1 MLPLPLTADTSS
13 AHRSA
18 QITAT
23 ERHRALALDL
33 RLRAFHFAPVL
44 NLGAGSMRV
53 AGLVLL
59 LFVLGLAR
67 DGQVT
72 ASAQTAATPAGQQ
85 NSTPGAA
92 PAAKAP
98 DATPAGAAAGQSGTT
113 PKTDATAGPTT
124 APTTNATAAAQ
135 CKNVTT
141 KLSAG
146 DSSALQSM
154 SSDQRIAAMNAAI
167 CLALADDNSRY
178 CDALPAD
185 KKSECVDQWKFVRE
199 LKGAPQGNLKALTLH
214 HLCLKNGAK
223 ADCDKVR
230 DAMTAADASKC
241 KGISNPQ
248 QGVFCGALATGDAAK
263 CSGLP
268 EGADRELCAALATDD
283 PARCPKDSTDCPKM
297 VGSFAK
303 VKKEGLQGTNDPRM
317 AALRNGKAACQPL
330 MADLER
336 SCMSAAIAAAAPP
349 TTAPTTNA
357 SPKPTP

>member
-1 MLPLPLTADTSS
+1 MSPLPLKADPSS

-18 QITAT
+18 QMTIT
-23 ERHRALALDL
+23 ERDRAPLDL
-33 RLRAFHFAPVL
+33 RLPAFHRAPVL
-44 NLGAGSMRV
+44 NLGAGMARV
-53 AGLVLL
+53 AGLVFF
-59 LFVLGLAR
+59 LFVLG
-67 DGQVT
+67 
-72 ASAQTAATPAGQQ
+72 SAGDSATAAAQNAA

-98 DATPAGAAAGQSGTT
+98 DTTPAGAAAGQSGTT

-124 APTTNATAAAQ
+124 APTTNATAATQ

-154 SSDQRIAAMNAAI
+154 SPDQRVASMNAVI

-185 KKSECVDQWKFVRE
+185 KKSECVDQWKFLRE
-199 LKGAPQGNLKALTLH
+199 LKGAPQGNIKALTLH
-214 HLCLKNGAK
+214 HLCLKNSPK
-223 ADCDKVR
+223 ADCDKIR

-248 QGVFCGALATGDAAK
+248 QGVFCSALATGDGTK

-268 EGADRELCAALATDD
+268 EGADREFCTALATDD

-303 VKKEGLQGTNDPRM
+303 VKKEGLQGAQVNDPRL